1 MQAQAKYI
9 RVTWLYFRGV
19 VGVQVKFTG
28 ANKPSS
34 NSKELNVLIQSAMAK
49 ALKINKK
56 SKSNTKDDF
65 SSNNELENI
74 DIKENS

>member
-1 MQAQAKYI
+1 
-9 RVTWLYFRGV
+9 
-19 VGVQVKFTG
+19 
-28 ANKPSS
+28 
-34 NSKELNVLIQSAMAK
+34 MAK

>member
-34 NSKELNVLIQSAMAK
+34 NSKELNVLI
-49 ALKINKK
+49 
-56 SKSNTKDDF
+56 
-65 SSNNELENI
+65 
-74 DIKENS
+74 